1 MGVPPLFCLCVCRAW
16 LKKCNWLMVEKSMV
30 WPNFKKESPS
40 EPSAY
45 QLQKEAAKDDLYRE
59 ENNSTNAEM
68 QAAGGIAFD
77 FQVIDDEK
85 ILGLFDPK
93 HPLYCEHLMPLLP
106 LFSRMN
112 FLTNCS
118 LLEAAAYKQ
127 KVDIAITQLKNQIK
141 ITIDDVSERTKIYM
155 LLENLLAYAN
165 MRINDSIQ
173 GFKLVQLTER
183 TKNIKLTEVPA
194 EQPHKRGLFG

>member
-1 MGVPPLFCLCVCRAW
+1 M
-16 LKKCNWLMVEKSMV
+16 
-30 WPNFKKESPS
+30 WPNFGKQVSA
-40 EPSAY
+40 EPSPMD
-45 QLQKEAAKDDLYRE
+45 LQKASTKGEMYRD
-59 ENNSTNAEM
+59 ENTSTNAEM

-85 ILGLFDPK
+85 ILGLFDPAS
-93 HPLYCEHLMPLLP
+93 PLYCSHIMPLLP
-106 LFSRMN
+106 LFSRQN

-127 KVDIAITQLKNQIK
+127 KVDISITQLKNQIK
-141 ITIDDVSERTKIYM
+141 VTIEDVAERSKIYM
-155 LLENLLAYAN
+155 LLDNLVAHAN

-183 TKNIKLTEVPA
+183 TKNINLKEIPS
-194 EQPHKRGLFG
+194 EQPKRRGLFG

>member
-1 MGVPPLFCLCVCRAW
+1 
-16 LKKCNWLMVEKSMV
+16 MV
-30 WPNFKKESPS
+30 WPNFKRELSSDPS
-40 EPSAY
+40 
-45 QLQKEAAKDDLYRE
+45 QLDIQREVSRHDLMKD
-59 ENNSTNAEM
+59 ENNSTNAET

-85 ILGLFDPK
+85 ILGLFDPQ

-127 KVDIAITQLKNQIK
+127 KVDISITQLKNQMKTNIEEV
-141 ITIDDVSERTKIYM
+141 TERTQIYM
-155 LLENLLAYAN
+155 LLDNLLAYAN

-194 EQPHKRGLFG
+194 EQPKKRGFFG

>member
-1 MGVPPLFCLCVCRAW
+1 
-16 LKKCNWLMVEKSMV
+16 MV
-30 WPNFKKESPS
+30 WPNFKRESS
-40 EPSAY
+40 TEPSSLDI
-45 QLQKEAAKDDLYRE
+45 QRVAARDDILRE

-127 KVDIAITQLKNQIK
+127 QVNIAITQLINQIRND
-141 ITIDDVSERTKIYM
+141 IEDVSERTQVS
-155 LLENLLAYAN
+155 LLLKNLKAYAN

-183 TKNIKLTEVPA
+183 TKNIKLTEVPQ
-194 EQPHKRGLFG
+194 EQPKRHGFFG

>member
-1 MGVPPLFCLCVCRAW
+1 
-16 LKKCNWLMVEKSMV
+16 MV
-30 WPNFKKESPS
+30 WPNFKKENPP
-40 EPSAY
+40 EPSSLDV
-45 QLQKEAAKDDLYRE
+45 QREAVRGDILKE

-127 KVDIAITQLKNQIK
+127 QVNIAITQLINQIRND
-141 ITIDDVSERTKIYM
+141 IDDITERTQVS
-155 LLENLLAYAN
+155 LLLKNLKAYAN

-173 GFKLVQLTER
+173 GFKLIQLTER